1 LKRLPSFSLG
11 TEKTDFTLSHKYS
24 NPYLNK
30 TNTMPRRQQRSLL
43 PLISIAGGLV
53 AIGAIIGGVYRS
65 KTQQTSNS
73 NNNNIGISGGGI
85 IHVDE
90 KSIQSITTKSTEE
103 ISSSSADEEN
113 NNSRISSSSTT
124 SSSFRYHSTNTTTKG
139 DSHAGLACATKEMEM
154 IVVELA
160 SKDAIVASLDAK
172 LASKDASMHDELL
185 STNAMVDSMTQ
196 EMEKLG
202 VELVSKNAI
211 IASLDAKLE
220 SMNDELLL
228 KKIMIDRFK
237 AIITRET
244 ELLLERGKGIPKF
257 VTIQ

>member
-1 LKRLPSFSLG
+1 
-11 TEKTDFTLSHKYS
+11 
-24 NPYLNK
+24 
-30 TNTMPRRQQRSLL
+30 
-43 PLISIAGGLV
+43 
-53 AIGAIIGGVYRS
+53 
-65 KTQQTSNS
+65 
-73 NNNNIGISGGGI
+73 
-85 IHVDE
+85 
-90 KSIQSITTKSTEE
+90 
-103 ISSSSADEEN
+103 
-113 NNSRISSSSTT
+113 
-124 SSSFRYHSTNTTTKG
+124 
-139 DSHAGLACATKEMEM
+139 MEM

-172 LASKDASMHDELL
+172 LASKDASLHDELL

-244 ELLLERGKGIPKF
+244 ELLLERGKGIPSLLLYNRLRLRSLDMSPCLIEHIVTDRQLHDLHLPSQLSLHLLKAIKF
-257 VTIQ
+257 MTTHEAPLHTAKNCLKSAVVFNQFCGTEKTTTHFSPSLCD